1 MQTNIYNKKTKLVN
15 KFTIKNLVSL
25 SSNNNSLL
33 KTIYKENMIQILHL
47 RRNTCL
53 SFNRSQRILLLEHLV
68 MFLKSSKKISKTSRD
83 TDLKLKKQLTDLLIF
98 MIKFKIWNKMLP
110 KSHLE
115 QKSYLK
121 TSNREFLNSNIT
133 FNLYKRWIIKLILK
147 YLRNKNHSF
156 SNIKHREH
164 LLKNDMNMLLQS
176 PNKSKDTVQIH
187 DTKSIISPM
196 RVLKC
201 FQDIGSPRKALRLF
215 NLERLSRQLS
225 SSQQ

>member
-1 MQTNIYNKKTKLVN
+1 MNNKKTKLVN
-15 KFTIKNLVSL
+15 KITIKNLVSL

-53 SFNRSQRILLLEHLV
+53 SFNRFQRILLLEHLV
-68 MFLKSSKKISKTSRD
+68 MFLKNSKKISKTSRG
-83 TDLKLKKQLTDLLIF
+83 TDLKLKKQSTDLLIF

-133 FNLYKRWIIKLILK
+133 FNLFKRWIIRLTQRYLK
-147 YLRNKNHSF
+147 SKNHSF
-156 SNIKHREH
+156 SNIKHREP

-176 PNKSKDTVQIH
+176 LNKSKDIAQTH
-187 DTKSIISPM
+187 DTRSIISPT

-201 FQDIGSPRKALRLF
+201 FQDIGSLRKALRLF
-215 NLERLSRQLS
+215 SLERLFRQS
-225 SSQQ
+225 SSNQQ